1 MKYKGKAIFS
11 FAVGLYLLFLIIIN
25 QIFEIEGFFLII
37 ISIFFMGLGLR
48 LFFNEKEELREVK
61 VDESKSEEDQEKEN

>member
-1 MKYKGKAIFS
+1 MKDKGKAIFS

-37 ISIFFMGLGLR
+37 ISIFFMGFGIR
-48 LFFNEKEELREVK
+48 FFFEEKDEPREIK
-61 VDESKSEEDQEKEN
+61 VEESKSEEDQEKEN